1 MRVPNRQV
9 FINCPFDESY
19 FPFIEAATFAILA
32 CGYTPRC
39 ALEFGDTG
47 YDRLSRIVDLID
59 QCDFSLHDISCTE
72 LDPGSGLPRF
82 NMPFE
87 LGVAWGRKRRKND
100 RKLLVIDRAPH
111 RYERS
116 ISDLKALDPVSHGGD
131 PLEMVAQVRHWLSS
145 HQIIPLNGPNHM
157 KDWHQRF
164 QVSLPHICSES
175 GLDRTRI
182 AETFKDL
189 VYCSILWLNAK
200 VPMS

>member
-19 FPFIEAATFAILA
+19 HPFIEAATFTILA

-47 YDRLSRIVDLID
+47 YDRLSRIGDLID
-59 QCDFSLHDISCTE
+59 QCDFSLHDISLTE
-72 LDPGSGLPRF
+72 LDPASGLPRF

-87 LGVAWGRKRRKND
+87 LGIAWGRKRRKTN
-100 RKLLVIDRAPH
+100 RKLLVIDRALH
-111 RYERS
+111 QYERS
-116 ISDLKALDPVSHGGD
+116 ISDLKALDPVSHDGD
-131 PLEMVAQVRHWLSS
+131 PLEMVAQVRNWLSS
-145 HQIIPLNGPNHM
+145 HQTIPLNGPNHM

-164 QVSLPHICSES
+164 QKDLSHICAES
-175 GLDRTRI
+175 GFDRTRI

-189 VYCSILWLNAK
+189 VYCAVLWLNSK
-200 VPMS
+200 VPVA